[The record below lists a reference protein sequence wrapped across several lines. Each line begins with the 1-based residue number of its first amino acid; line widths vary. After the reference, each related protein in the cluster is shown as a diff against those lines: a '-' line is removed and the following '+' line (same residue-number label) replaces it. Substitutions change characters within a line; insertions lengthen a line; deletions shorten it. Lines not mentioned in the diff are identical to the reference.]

1 MKTIK
6 INRKNIETV
15 LKRLDVDYFLDSGD
29 TTVVKMNEGVYHG
42 LNAGDFVCFKKYKTM
57 NNAYTDDDGIELR
70 VLQVIDNETFLI
82 QPFKQETYV
91 IKSVDALRGTDYYS
105 VVLSENPMIQG
116 VDIDEYHTFNA
127 DGPMMVVYDD
137 ENRYEFNDVVSVY
150 GNVNYTL
157 DDIDVHPKGDVVDG
171 TFFVKGEYAGMLYE
185 GMRVEFPCNSF
196 IYRGTGGYSFLWGNS
211 SLYHD
216 ASYFNVSVPIST
228 DSEWRD
234 MFQDVLVNEKYVN
247 EMISSLSTD
256 PIDMEK
262 IKYVPVYFDNDNNI
276 HLITG
281 ITYNFH
287 FRQRKPA
294 TEIQHGMTLRE
305 MERKLFYDEG
315 WHIDTEDK
323 NMGGWNG
330 VYSGASAY
338 TKIYDVSTEEFL
350 EMSDSLAYLDFTD
363 NDVEMQK
370 KKLSKSF
377 LRLSYYNEKDPI
389 EQMLLYYSTTFLD
402 SGVLFGRYVK
412 KKRAALEAKEQWD
425 RDTDPKHIIMKS
437 GATEEERVSSQITIH
452 DEYDLT
458 QSSEGFN
465 LYLFAEDAPE
475 INSAKTIY
483 MKAEFNHAGYG
494 RTIPF
499 IRWPKDTERSA
510 STKVTIENYLT
521 DALYIPVN
529 IGHFV
534 GEGYDIY
541 GYWFEEAK
549 EDSNLPIIIRD
560 DNLIFNLFESK
571 IELSDG
577 NDEETQEQG

>member
-127 DGPMMVVYDD
+127 DGPMMVAYDD

-185 GMRVEFPCNSF
+185 GMRIEFPCNSF

-228 DSEWRD
+228 DSEWRN

-262 IKYVPVYFDNDNNI
+262 IKYVPVYFDNENNI

-287 FRQRKPA
+287 FRQRKLA
-294 TEIQHGMTLRE
+294 TEIEHGMTLRE

-315 WHIDTEDK
+315 WHIDVETD
-323 NMGGWNG
+323 GWNEG
-330 VYSGASAY
+330 FDSWGMISDE
-338 TKIYDVSTEEFL
+338 TMIDKL
-350 EMSDSLAYLDFTD
+350 RLSDSLAYLDFTD

-389 EQMLLYYSTTFLD
+389 EQMLLYYSTAFLD

-499 IRWPKDTERSA
+499 IKAFD
-510 STKVTIENYLT
+510 KKITIENYLT
-521 DALYIPVN
+521 DALYIPVQ

-534 GEGYDIY
+534 GENYDIY
-541 GYWFEEAK
+541 GYVVEPDELGVML
-549 EDSNLPIIIRD
+549 ED